1 MWLTVGYELDREGM
15 KTILKRLHW
24 VSFASIVALLCS
36 CVSHQPQVDAKSKT
50 TIVIKSSPVAKI
62 LPAKEAAPAKE
73 IVKDEQSSVSADIV
87 GKPLQGGKFAKLKIG
102 MSKERVEETIGAP
115 DRQWQQYTGDSTP
128 YYTGTDRWLIQ
139 YSFKKEGLL
148 TFGQDHLLIR
158 ILVNRA
164 E

>member
-1 MWLTVGYELDREGM
+1 M
-15 KTILKRLHW
+15 KRLHW
-24 VSFASIVALLCS
+24 VFFALIVALLCS

-50 TIVIKSSPVAKI
+50 TIVVKSSPVAKT
-62 LPAKEAAPAKE
+62 LPAKEAAPVKE
-73 IVKDEQSSVSADIV
+73 IVKDEQSLMSADIV

-102 MSKERVEETIGAP
+102 MGKEKVEETIGAP
-115 DRQWQQYTGDSTP
+115 DRQWQQNTGDSTP

-139 YSFKKEGLL
+139 YSYRNEGML
-148 TFGQDHLLIR
+148 TFSQDHLLIR